1 MSQYFINGAKYSF
14 STTLAAAAVISAIT
28 NDVAGDV
35 TATSV
40 TPPQEGDIVLL
51 KSNWTELNDM
61 AVYADTVVGNDFVLA
76 GVDTSDVSLFPE
88 DEDQPASYQT
98 VGGFTSLSQIREIT
112 QSGGDTNQFTWGYI
126 DDSSPRQRSKPT
138 DQNPLVLTFT
148 MDDDPD
154 LPWHDALTVVSKKRQ
169 LVTMRERLPTG
180 DVLLYTGYLSFQPS
194 PSRTRNENATVTATM
209 SINSEILRYPAS
221 FFAGS

>member
-14 STTLAAAAVISAIT
+14 STTLATAVAISAIT
-28 NDVAGDV
+28 NAAPPVA
-35 TATSV
+35 TAAV
-40 TPPQEGDIVLL
+40 APAEGDILL
-51 KSNWTELNDM
+51 LNSNWTELNDM
-61 AVYADTVVGNDFVLA
+61 AVYADAVVGNSFALA
-76 GVDTSDVSLFPE
+76 GLDTIDETLFPE
-88 DEDQPASYQT
+88 DEELPASYRL

-148 MDDDPD
+148 MDDDPT
-154 LPWHDALTVVSKKRQ
+154 LPWHDALTLVSKKRQ

-209 SINSEILRYPAS
+209 SINSEILRYPAA